1 MPKKQVNALALA
13 DLFDEL
19 ASVSTGVEESPN
31 PWLED
36 PLPLGEFCR
45 AYLDVTPW
53 DTQQE
58 DLSQFLG
65 TTAADAKALFTQDP
79 PTAYNCGILCY
90 GKGCLGPDE
99 RLKDYRSGETLTV
112 KEWSDRGVGLQ
123 VLSWDGNRY
132 CLQDTSPVYC
142 KGTDDLY
149 RVTLADGRSFVA
161 TAKHRCLSP
170 DGWMMIKQLN
180 GGRLL
185 TQHGWTEICLLYT
198 SPSPRDS

>member
-90 GKGCLGPDE
+90 GKGAG
-99 RLKDYRSGETLTV
+99 KD
-112 KEWSDRGVGLQ
+112 
-123 VLSWDGNRY
+123 
-132 CLQDTSPVYC
+132 
-142 KGTDDLY
+142 
-149 RVTLADGRSFVA
+149 TLASVCLVWFAHVLLCLRNPQEFLGLAPQEKPVENLHLVA
-161 TAKHRCLSP
+161 GAFSA
-170 DGWMMIKQLN
+170 
-180 GGRLL
+180 
-185 TQHGWTEICLLYT
+185 
-198 SPSPRDS
+198 S